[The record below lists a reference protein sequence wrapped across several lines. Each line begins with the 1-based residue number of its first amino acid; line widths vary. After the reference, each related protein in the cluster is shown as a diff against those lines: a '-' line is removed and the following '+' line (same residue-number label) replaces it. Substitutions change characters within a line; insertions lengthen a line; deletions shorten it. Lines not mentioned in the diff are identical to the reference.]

1 MIKRDITETIYEYD
15 CDGHLLKK
23 TVTTTHEEEGCET
36 NISYQHSLSDMYNL
50 VSEPLTAT
58 LSDPTHITTTV
69 TSTL

>member
-23 TVTTTHEEEGCET
+23 TVTTTHEEEGCENT
-36 NISYQHSLSDMYNL
+36 NISYQDMYNL
-50 VSEPLTAT
+50 VSKPLTAT
-58 LSDPTHITTTV
+58 LSDSTHTTTTV